1 MACRRSVKVALNV
14 ATASAFFYMGGAWD
28 FQLGTELV
36 AYQFVDSVV
45 AERDPEGVGN
55 PLANGTIGG
64 KALRLLKCSMQ
75 LGKVWGCQWFAF
87 AGGNVDGEQ
96 RV

>member
-14 ATASAFFYMGGAWD
+14 ATASAVFYMGGAWN
-28 FQLGTELV
+28 FQLGTERV

-45 AERDPEGVGN
+45 AERDTEGVGN

-64 KALRLLKCSMQ
+64 KALRLLKCSAQ
-75 LGKVWGCQWFAF
+75 LGKLCRCQWFAF
-87 AGGNVDGEQ
+87 AGGM
-96 RV
+96 